1 MVFLAFLFAEKL
13 SVRLQLVEDEDVF
26 ALELLLI
33 SSISL
38 LMGPF
43 SALDVDSEIS
53 VDVLIFHLFDLL
65 VALTPHPVDIFVNV
79 NVFILFF
86 VGSGGNENWIVTAKH
101 DCLVLVV
108 LLQKVL
114 PECLLGHARGHH
126 MLVGASQVGVLLN

>member
-1 MVFLAFLFAEKL
+1 
-13 SVRLQLVEDEDVF
+13 
-26 ALELLLI
+26 
-33 SSISL
+33 
-38 LMGPF
+38 MGPF